1 MVFFAVL
8 TVWSATNVEWS
19 NLFNSSAGSS
29 LGSIVLALVSPD
41 MSINNLGTVVDAAWT
56 TVAYAVTSLSLA
68 IAFGIPLGAIASG
81 TISHPGRVGVLV
93 AVATRAILGLSR
105 SIHELIWALLFVAA
119 LGLSPAA
126 GILAIALP
134 YAGIIGRIVAEKLQD
149 VPQQQVQ
156 SIESTG
162 ATGLQQFFI
171 ARLPSILPE
180 TISYLFYRFECA
192 IRTASVLSF
201 VGLGGI
207 GFQVHLA
214 LNDLKFDRVGTLL
227 YSLLILILLVD
238 LLSRSVRKRLT
249 GTK

>member
-1 MVFFAVL
+1 MIFFAIL
-8 TVWSATNVEWS
+8 TAWSAMNVDWS
-19 NLFNSSAGSS
+19 NPVNTGAGSS
-29 LGSIVLALVSPD
+29 LGSIALALITPDLSVS
-41 MSINNLGTVVDAAWT
+41 NLETVVGAAWT
-56 TVAYAVTSLSLA
+56 TVAYAATSISLA
-68 IAFGIPLGAIASG
+68 IVFGIPLGVIASG
-81 TISHPGRVGVLV
+81 TVSHPSRMGVLV
-93 AVATRAILGLSR
+93 AVGTRAILGFSR

-134 YAGIIGRIVAEKLQD
+134 YSGIIGRIVAEKLQD
-149 VPQQQVQ
+149 VPERQIQA
-156 SIESTG
+156 IESTG
-162 ATGLQQFFI
+162 ATGLQRFFI

-214 LNDLKFDRVGTLL
+214 LNDLKFDKVATLL
-227 YSLLILILLVD
+227 YSLLILILVVD

-249 GTK
+249 ATE